1 MCVNIVIYP
10 PLQIISIMTFKES
23 DQMKNSSQFMFYLA
37 GLSMLGYLAIDMY
50 LPAFGAMQQELG
62 TSANAISASL
72 SIFLAGFAFA
82 QLLWGPLSD
91 RFGRKP
97 IIITG
102 LSLFSIGC
110 LGMIWVTDSTQLLV
124 LRFIQAIGVCSAA
137 VSWQA
142 LVIDRYDSN
151 RTKRVFATIMPLV
164 ALSPALAPL
173 IGAWLLQH
181 GGWRMIFLVLLT
193 ITLLLLF
200 FTLFLQENRKNRETQ
215 VQTNNVS
222 FLTLLKSPLFN
233 GNVLIFASCS
243 AGFFAWLTG
252 SPSILSEMGYSPNDI
267 GLSYIP
273 QTLAFI
279 VGGYGCRSILAKI
292 KSEIIF
298 PYLLTGYAVSMVVLY
313 LIAKFSEPTL
323 FTILVPFCFMAAM
336 NGASYP
342 IAVANALSAYP
353 QDSGK
358 ATALQNTLQLGL
370 CFIAS
375 LIVSAF
381 ISNPLISTTTVMV
394 ATVVPMALGYF
405 IQWKK
410 NADRRIQTVEQNS

>member
-1 MCVNIVIYP
+1 
-10 PLQIISIMTFKES
+10 
-23 DQMKNSSQFMFYLA
+23 MKNSSQFMFYLA

-110 LGMIWVTDSTQLLV
+110 LGMMWITDSTQLLV
-124 LRFIQAIGVCSAA
+124 LRFVQAIGVCSAA

-173 IGAWLLQH
+173 MGAWLLQH
-181 GGWRMIFLVLLT
+181 GGWRIIFLILLT
-193 ITLLLLF
+193 ITLVLLF

-252 SPSILSEMGYSPNDI
+252 SPSILGEMGYTPDDI

-279 VGGYGCRSILAKI
+279 VGGYGCRSILTKI

-298 PYLLTGYAVSMVVLY
+298 PYLLVGYAVSMITLY

-323 FTILVPFCFMAAM
+323 FTILIPFCFMAAM

-375 LIVSAF
+375 LVVSAF

-394 ATVVPMALGYF
+394 STVVPMTLGYF

-410 NADRRIQTVEQNS
+410 NADRCIQTVEQNS

>member
-1 MCVNIVIYP
+1 M
-10 PLQIISIMTFKES
+10 
-23 DQMKNSSQFMFYLA
+23 
-37 GLSMLGYLAIDMY
+37 
-50 LPAFGAMQQELG
+50 
-62 TSANAISASL
+62 
-72 SIFLAGFAFA
+72 
-82 QLLWGPLSD
+82 
-91 RFGRKP
+91 
-97 IIITG
+97 
-102 LSLFSIGC
+102 
-110 LGMIWVTDSTQLLV
+110 
-124 LRFIQAIGVCSAA
+124 
-137 VSWQA
+137 
-142 LVIDRYDSN
+142 
-151 RTKRVFATIMPLV
+151 
-164 ALSPALAPL
+164 
-173 IGAWLLQH
+173 
-181 GGWRMIFLVLLT
+181 
-193 ITLLLLF
+193 LLF

-252 SPSILSEMGYSPNDI
+252 SPSILGEMGYTPDDI

-279 VGGYGCRSILAKI
+279 VGGYGCRSILTKI

-298 PYLLTGYAVSMVVLY
+298 PYLLVGYAVSMIALY

-323 FTILVPFCFMAAM
+323 FTILIPFCFMAAM

-375 LIVSAF
+375 LVVSAF
-381 ISNPLISTTTVMV
+381 ISNPLISTATVMV
-394 ATVVPMALGYF
+394 STVVPMTLGYF
-405 IQWKK
+405 IQRKK
-410 NADRRIQTVEQNS
+410 NADRRIQAVEQNS

>member
-1 MCVNIVIYP
+1 
-10 PLQIISIMTFKES
+10 
-23 DQMKNSSQFMFYLA
+23 MKNSSQFMFYLA

-50 LPAFGAMQQELG
+50 LPAFGSMQQELG
-62 TSANAISASL
+62 TSAGAISASL

-97 IIITG
+97 IIIAG
-102 LSLFSIGC
+102 LSMFSVGC
-110 LGMIWVTDSTQLLV
+110 LGMLWITDATQLLV

-142 LVIDRYDSN
+142 LVIDRYDAN
-151 RTKRVFATIMPLV
+151 QTKRVFATIMPLV

-173 IGAWLLQH
+173 MGAWLLQH
-181 GGWRMIFLVLLT
+181 GGWRIIFLVLLA
-193 ITLLLLF
+193 ITLLLLLP
-200 FTLFLQENRKNRETQ
+200 TLFLQENRKKNSETETQ
-215 VQTNNVS
+215 KSHIS
-222 FLTLLKSPLFN
+222 FLTILKSPMFS

-252 SPSILSEMGYSPNDI
+252 SPFILANMGYSPNDI
-267 GLSYIP
+267 GLSYVP
-273 QTLAFI
+273 QTLAFMA
-279 VGGYGCRSILAKI
+279 GGYGCRSILTKI
-292 KSEIIF
+292 RSQIVF
-298 PYLLTGYAVSMVVLY
+298 PYLLVGYAVSMIVLY
-313 LIAKFSEPTL
+313 LIAKFSEPTML
-323 FTILVPFCFMAAM
+323 TILVPFCFMAAM

-342 IAVANALSAYP
+342 IAVANALSTYP

-358 ATALQNTLQLGL
+358 AAALQNTLQLGL

-375 LIVSAF
+375 LVVSAF
-381 ISNPLISTTTVMV
+381 IDNPLISTTTVM
-394 ATVVPMALGYF
+394 ASTVILMALGYF

-410 NADRRIQTVEQNS
+410 KADRCIQAVEKHS

>member
-1 MCVNIVIYP
+1 
-10 PLQIISIMTFKES
+10 
-23 DQMKNSSQFMFYLA
+23 MKNSSQFMFYLA

-110 LGMIWVTDSTQLLV
+110 LGMIWITDSTQLLA

-142 LVIDRYDSN
+142 LVIDRYDSH

-173 IGAWLLQH
+173 MGAWLLQH

-200 FTLFLQENRKNRETQ
+200 FTLFLQENRKDRETQ
-215 VQTNNVS
+215 GQTNNVS

-252 SPSILSEMGYSPNDI
+252 SPSILGEMGYTPDDI

-279 VGGYGCRSILAKI
+279 VGGYGCRSILTKI

-298 PYLLTGYAVSMVVLY
+298 PYLLVGYAVSMITLY

-323 FTILVPFCFMAAM
+323 FTILIPFCFMAAM

-375 LIVSAF
+375 LVVSAF
-381 ISNPLISTTTVMV
+381 ISNPLISTATVMV
-394 ATVVPMALGYF
+394 STVVPMTLGYF
-405 IQWKK
+405 IQRKK
-410 NADRRIQTVEQNS
+410 NADRRIQAVEQNS